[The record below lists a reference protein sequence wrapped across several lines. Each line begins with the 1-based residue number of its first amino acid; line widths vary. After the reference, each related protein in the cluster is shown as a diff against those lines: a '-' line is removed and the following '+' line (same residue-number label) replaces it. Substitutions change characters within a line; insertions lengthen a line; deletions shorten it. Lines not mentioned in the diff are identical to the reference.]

1 MMNTRNSILRASR
14 MARRTQS
21 GVILVVTMLF
31 LIMLTLIGTAAINM
45 STSEER
51 MARGMRDYNVA
62 IQAAEAALRD
72 AQFDILNIGP
82 WAQPVRHISG
92 QSGFNSACVGGLC
105 TVLTGSGNRVWEQ
118 PSNAGTWL
126 SNTTSLNKSRS
137 IGTHTG
143 IYRLP
148 MSNYPAETLP
158 AAQALNA
165 VNSLAPVPAPVQV
178 RVGGVSRQPRYLI
191 EAIPD
196 DRAATTVSAQSLSG
210 YGSGLEFVYRVSSI
224 GFGSDP
230 NTRVVLQ
237 MMYKP

>member
-1 MMNTRNSILRASR
+1 MMNRQAFRGPR
-14 MARRTQS
+14 GVRRSQS

-45 STSEER
+45 STAEER

-72 AQFDILNIGP
+72 AQFDVLNIGP

-92 QSGFNSACVGGLC
+92 QSGFNSSCTGGLC
-105 TVLTGSGNRVWEQ
+105 TVLAGAGGRVWEA

-126 SNTTSLNKSRS
+126 SNTTGLDKSRS

-143 IYRLP
+143 TYRMP
-148 MSNYPAETLP
+148 MSNYPAESLP
-158 AAQALNA
+158 AAQAA
-165 VNSLAPVPAPVQV
+165 DPVNSLAPVPAPLQI
-178 RVGGVSRQPRYLI
+178 RVGGVSRQPRYLL

-196 DRAATTVSAQSLSG
+196 DRSGITVSSQALSG
-210 YGSGLEFVYRVSSI
+210 YGSGLEFVYRVSAI